1 MNVIDNGLPWIIFTL
16 KNRHFAVNSKLVSG
30 IIKKPQI
37 TAVPNVSD
45 YFEGTSEVR
54 GGVIPIINL
63 RRLLKLPD
71 AKAEIEEECEA
82 LRARL
87 HDHEKWFAEFKRCA
101 ETGDKF
107 TMPLDPH
114 KCSFGQWY
122 DNFES
127 ENQTLKTLVTQI
139 DEPHLKFHRNAEEI
153 LESRDENGQL
163 TQQGK
168 QLLAMQEQLL
178 EKKLRNTMDDI
189 IDQLCDEQ
197 YRMIVTLSR
206 TPGDPLP
213 CMGVTVDSV
222 TSVDNLELVDS
233 RKEGHCLFFSH
244 YVCGIARSNTAVKG
258 DELMILDSERLL
270 ELTTE
275 FASQKAQNDD

>member
-1 MNVIDNGLPWIIFTL
+1 MNLPDNGLPWIIFTL
-16 KNRHFAVNSKLVSG
+16 KNRHYAVNSELVSG

-37 TAVPNVSD
+37 TPVPNVSD
-45 YFEGTSEVR
+45 FFDGVSEVR

-63 RRLLKLPD
+63 RKLLKLPD
-71 AKAEIEEECEA
+71 AKAEREEECEM

-87 HDHEKWFAEFKRCA
+87 HDHEKWFAELKRCA

-107 TMPLDPH
+107 TMPIDPH

-127 ENQTLKTLVTQI
+127 ENQTLKALITQL
-139 DEPHLKFHRNAEEI
+139 DEPHLKFHRNAEII
-153 LESRDENGQL
+153 LESRDQDGQL

-168 QLLAMQEQLL
+168 QLLQMQEQLL
-178 EKKLRNTMDDI
+178 EKKINKTMNEI
-189 IDQLCDEQ
+189 IDQICDEQ
-197 YRMIVTLSR
+197 YQMIVTLSR

-222 TSVDNLELVDS
+222 TSVDKLELVDN
-233 RKEGHCLFFSH
+233 RKQGHCLFFSH
-244 YVCGIARSNTAVKG
+244 YVCAIARDAAVKG
-258 DELMILDSERLL
+258 EELIILDSERLL